1 MKRTGLRQEFHGE
14 SDSCSCEEE
23 WTVDVDSTDEVVLDI
38 VGGCV
43 SFAVPSSVPDDQV
56 MEKNMAD
63 RFLCCTLKLENGAE
77 LSLWINEGANG
88 VDVRLMPAKKARAK
102 PTPVAI

>member
-1 MKRTGLRQEFHGE
+1 MKRTGLKQEFHGE
-14 SDSCSCEEE
+14 SGSCEEG
-23 WTVDVDSTDEVVLDI
+23 WAVDVDSTDEVVLDI
-38 VGGCV
+38 VGGTV
-43 SFAVPSSVPDDQV
+43 SFAVPSNVPDDEV
-56 MEKNMAD
+56 SENNLAD